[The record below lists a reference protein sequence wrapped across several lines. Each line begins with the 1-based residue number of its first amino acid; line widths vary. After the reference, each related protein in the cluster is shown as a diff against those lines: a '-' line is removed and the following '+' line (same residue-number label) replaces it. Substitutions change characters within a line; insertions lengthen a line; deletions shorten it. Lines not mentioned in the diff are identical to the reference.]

1 MAIGQDCNGDFQDI
15 RKVTA
20 MTNWNTAFERAGIG
34 ADPSISLAP
43 IPVKVIDDGKLDRG
57 SIAEQLIA
65 GAILLAIGIAAG
77 ALAKSKGLV

>member
-1 MAIGQDCNGDFQDI
+1 
-15 RKVTA
+15 
-20 MTNWNTAFERAGIG
+20 MTDWNAAFEKLPAGSNETTG
-34 ADPSISLAP
+34 RETLAP